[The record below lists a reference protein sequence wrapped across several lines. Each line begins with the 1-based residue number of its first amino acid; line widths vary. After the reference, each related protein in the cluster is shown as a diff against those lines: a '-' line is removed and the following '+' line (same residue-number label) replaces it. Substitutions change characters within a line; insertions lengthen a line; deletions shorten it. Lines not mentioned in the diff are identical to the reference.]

1 MQDKIKIK
9 KLVKSVILNTVEKN
23 IPTLVLLSEIDE
35 ADFMKSVIS
44 AILQKEYNE
53 NEFTPEDWNELAD
66 VMLRL
71 GNIPLVIRIIDSVEK
86 TLKQI
91 KDFST
96 ELNDNN
102 GYVIIEYKN
111 VDLNNLALLNIVVEI
126 I

>member
-1 MQDKIKIK
+1 MFADIANNK
-9 KLVKSVILNTVEKN
+9 VKESK
-23 IPTLVLLSEIDE
+23 
-35 ADFMKSVIS
+35 
-44 AILQKEYNE
+44 
-53 NEFTPEDWNELAD
+53 
-66 VMLRL
+66 
-71 GNIPLVIRIIDSVEK
+71 IIDSVDK

-96 ELNDNN
+96 ELNDNK